1 MASNTASK
9 EVTISQHKE
18 SEKSVGSCS
27 TENSAPASSQMRYQ
41 SRSMDEL
48 TSELPDDNRVTVGV
62 PGGAYNASQYP
73 PRNAAKVA
81 SSETFSLLDDDFS
94 ADANYKELS
103 DRRPMAFMPPPQLQ
117 WPDYHTL
124 TPEVLESDTTST
136 IGLEQAAGVECI
148 GIEQLK
154 VSMCMY
160 M

>member
-41 SRSMDEL
+41 SRPMD
-48 TSELPDDNRVTVGV
+48 ELPDDNRVTVGV

-73 PRNAAKVA
+73 PNNAAKVA

-94 ADANYKELS
+94 ADAKELS